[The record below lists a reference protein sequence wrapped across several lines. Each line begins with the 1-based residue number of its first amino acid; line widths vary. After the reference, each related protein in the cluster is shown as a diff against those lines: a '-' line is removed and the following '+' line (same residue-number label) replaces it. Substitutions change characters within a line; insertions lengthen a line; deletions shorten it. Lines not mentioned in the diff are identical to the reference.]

1 MPATSSAIKIAII
14 GGGLAGVSIANA
26 LLRYAHL
33 DVHVY
38 ESAPEFS
45 ERGAAVGLAGDSQR
59 AMKQVVG
66 ESKAVAMLDNAGAVL
81 QASSRLC
88 IVRLRAC
95 FGFMTKS
102 SWILTSNSL
111 GLRHARGSD
120 LSGSC
125 Q

>member
-1 MPATSSAIKIAII
+1 MPETPIEIDVI
-14 GGGLAGVSIANA
+14 GGGLAGASIANA
-26 LLRYAHL
+26 LFPYAHL

-38 ESAPEFS
+38 ESAPELS

-102 SWILTSNSL
+102 LWILTSNPL

>member
-14 GGGLAGVSIANA
+14 GGGLAGASIANA
-26 LLRYAHL
+26 LLRHAHL

-59 AMKQVVG
+59 AMKQAVG
-66 ESKAVAMLDNAGAVL
+66 ESAAVAMLDNAGAVV

-88 IVRLRAC
+88 IVRLEPFC
-95 FGFMTKS
+95 
-102 SWILTSNSL
+102 
-111 GLRHARGSD
+111 
-120 LSGSC
+120 
-125 Q
+125 